1 MSATSALQ
9 ASPAAGTN
17 VFRTCPV
24 TGLKIDLRAETLIK
38 ANAVAAVVFLAIGG
52 FFGLLVALTRWPA
65 VHILPADWFYLVL
78 TAHGLDVLL
87 VWIIF
92 FEMAILYFASAVLL
106 NSRIAAPWLAWVA
119 FAMMLAGAVI
129 TNVAV
134 LQGNSSVMFTSY
146 VPMRAEPH
154 FYLGI
159 ILFAVGA
166 LIGCGIFFGTLVIA
180 REERTYEGS
189 IPLVTFGALTAAIIA
204 VFTIASGAII
214 LIPTLLWSVDLV
226 EHIDPLMYKTVWW
239 AMGHSSQQINVSAH
253 VAVWYAIAAMVLG
266 AKPISEKVSRLAFL
280 MYILFLQLASAHH
293 MLVEPG
299 ISSEFK
305 IFNTSYAMYLAVL
318 GSMVHG
324 MTVPGSIEAAQ
335 RRRGFDNGLFEWLR
349 KAPWGNPA
357 FSGMFMSLVM
367 FGFLG
372 GISGVVLGVE
382 QLNLIMHNTLYVPG
396 HFHATVV
403 AGTTLAFMAI
413 TYLVVPL
420 IFRRDLVLKSWAK
433 YQPYVFGIGVA
444 GISVFMMGAGT
455 LGVSR
460 RHWDITFADAP
471 LAFDYPA
478 AAFLMMGLNGISAV
492 LAAAG
497 GFMYIAVVVG
507 SILFGRKL
515 GAADTKLDLL
525 SAPTATGAPAV
536 EAEAVGHYG
545 SAGTLR
551 IPGTAVLVG
560 VFFTAF
566 VLYYFVNWK
575 YLSEVWPLR

>member
-1 MSATSALQ
+1 MARPRRRHRDGRTPAMTTQ
-9 ASPAAGTN
+9 A
-17 VFRTCPV
+17 FRTCPT
-24 TGLKIDLRAETLIK
+24 TGLKVHLPAETLIK
-38 ANAVAAVVFLAIGG
+38 VNAVASVVFLAVGG
-52 FFGLLVALTRWPA
+52 LFGLLVALTRWPQ
-65 VHILPADWFYLVL
+65 VHLLPADWFYLVL

-92 FEMAILYFASAVLL
+92 FEVAVLYFASTVVL
-106 NSRIAAPWLAWVA
+106 NSRIATPRIAWAAFWL
-119 FAMMLAGAVI
+119 MLVGAVI

-134 LQGNSSVMFTSY
+134 LQGGSSVMFTSY

-166 LIGCGIFFGTLVIA
+166 LVACFVFFGTLVIA
-180 REERTYEGS
+180 KEERTYEGS
-189 IPLVTFGALTAAIIA
+189 LPLVTFGAMTAAIIA

-214 LIPTLLWSVDLV
+214 LIPTLLWSMGIVSN
-226 EHIDPLMYKTVWW
+226 IDPLMYKAVWW

-253 VAVWYAIAAMVLG
+253 VAIWYAIAAIVLG

-293 MLVEPG
+293 LLVEPG
-299 ISSEFK
+299 ISSEWK

-324 MTVPGSIEAAQ
+324 LTVPGTIEAGQ
-335 RRRGFDNGLFEWLR
+335 RARGYTNGMFEWLR

-357 FSGMFMSLVM
+357 FSGMFLSLIL

-372 GISGVVLGVE
+372 GISGVVLGTE
-382 QLNLIMHNTLYVPG
+382 QINLLMHNTMYVPG

-413 TYLVVPL
+413 TYILIPL
-420 IFRRDLVLKSWAK
+420 IFRRELILKSWAK
-433 YQPYVFGIGVA
+433 VQPYLFAIGVA
-444 GISVFMMGAGT
+444 GISLFMMGAGT
-455 LGVSR
+455 VGVPR
-460 RHWDITFADAP
+460 RHWDITFSDAP
-471 LAFDYPA
+471 LQWDLPG
-478 AAFLMMGLNGISAV
+478 AAFLMMGLNGMSAV
-492 LAAAG
+492 LAALG
-497 GFMYIAVVVG
+497 GVLFIVIVVG
-507 SILFGRKL
+507 SIVYGRKI
-515 GAADTKLDLL
+515 GEEKVEI
-525 SAPTATGAPAV
+525 GAPA
-536 EAEAVGHYG
+536 AAVVGRYG
-545 SAGTLR
+545 SAEGGIHA
-551 IPGTAVLVG
+551 IPGTVMLVA

-575 YLSEVWPLR
+575 YLAEVWPLR